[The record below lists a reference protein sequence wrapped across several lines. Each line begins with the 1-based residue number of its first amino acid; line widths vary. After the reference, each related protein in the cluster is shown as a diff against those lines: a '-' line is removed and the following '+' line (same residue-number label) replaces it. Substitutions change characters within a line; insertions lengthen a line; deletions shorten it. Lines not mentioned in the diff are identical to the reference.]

1 MSNFM
6 TPEDPSRATTPN
18 TGILPEQ
25 LNSTLI
31 DDGVFTHG
39 ADLNKLGSSMPTALA
54 RLFLFSSALKEI
66 NALEALPNH
75 KGIAHRG
82 RIDSD
87 SGHIVPT
94 AYHKLVD
101 DLLDMLEFIY
111 KYGDDFNFKAECWG
125 IDAEYAHLKQ
135 SNETGHHRL
144 ADALKA
150 AFSYPALQG
159 IKQVYVFKWGDMVI
173 GGTSPISLV
182 YTSPNLID
190 ELQPG
195 TLVGYGGRNLFT
207 GKTGIT
213 PLCER
218 EPAFR
223 EYLYRLS
230 FAMGNNFADLKRFLQ
245 DSGSEYDKDL
255 YDKVKVNPSDFGTAK
270 KLASKPDNI
279 DVIVN
284 GVQLM
289 VTDNTVHVTPQ
300 TSDYLMKTTSDNFR
314 HNHSDRKTPLAL
326 TKAGIPGAKFVASLE
341 WNPNMWTDCQAE
353 NVFDRQLMGFGSK
366 VTYPQIVPSDFLE
379 DRIIEVSYNLNDT
392 AFFTGSKKPCRY
404 LLPLKKLFFD
414 YFKVSDLIN
423 EEGEPTGMLTMDC
436 DDDHNIVTV
445 TLRIPLQSGKTIE
458 FKKTYNTENITDDNA
473 GRTNNSDKV
482 VAVDGSHTF
491 DFAMFPC
498 YRLYSQNNTTKKEEP
513 EATSSHN
520 VYNIMLGTTI
530 HGISFR
536 FYEPDYYR
544 VIKSESGSTTIT
556 NEVPAENVLRTE
568 DKNASSSHIH
578 VDGSFSF
585 MEISVPTGGENTEAK
600 AIIIPK
606 FKRINADRTKATN
619 KMSFAIDFGTTNTH
633 VVQIKLPNG
642 AVFSPTLIEGFEY
655 GTPKSPHDSQVVTF
669 HSASGMGEFGDFDTI
684 LKREFVPVTLGADIR
699 FPMRTATY
707 QQAGD
712 PSELKLFNQINIG
725 FNYKTD
731 LVLNSSQN
739 YRTNIKWDTF
749 DGMSSDRMTA
759 YFEQILW
766 MMKNESVLN
775 DSSDRFNVVVTYPIS
790 MSQNNESCFKGAWA
804 AAVNKVRCDANIIYC
819 TESIAPYFE
828 FSRNLKF
835 AQPYANIDIGGGT
848 TDFVY
853 YDKNTDESIV
863 FSAFFAA
870 NDLWGDGIE
879 KSAQGLKKNGFVEF
893 YMSSRYKPDTQQM
906 NEVFKNANSSA
917 DFISYLFSN
926 DENTRF
932 SKAISE
938 SRYGMLQLPVLH
950 FTALIY
956 YLAYCVYM
964 AEVSVPTEIT
974 FTGMGSKYI
983 GLISPNENV
992 IARII
997 EAVFHYFGKK
1007 FDHEELRNAQVTVH
1021 FAKKPKEV
1029 TAIGALMSIQ
1039 DSNRIYPVS
1048 QIYHMY
1054 ENEDP
1059 AKSLKYSEIMQE
1071 TIDSVLKMFYGF
1083 VDMLEDPD
1091 FVSSLNDMECDV
1103 SKVTAS
1109 LRSYAISSI
1118 RQMHNQKSQDVLTEA
1133 KVKEPMF
1140 FWPLK
1145 QSLYL
1150 LGKDIEEDIN
1160 KKNKK

>member
-1 MSNFM
+1 MSKFM
-6 TPEDPSRATTPN
+6 TPENTSPATTN
-18 TGILPEQ
+18 TGILYQKDP
-25 LNSTLI
+25 LDPTMI
-31 DDGVFTHG
+31 DDGVFSHG
-39 ADLNKLGSSMPTALA
+39 TDLNKLGSSMPTALA

-66 NALEALPNH
+66 NALEAQASH

-82 RIDSD
+82 KIDSD

-111 KYGDDFNFKAECWG
+111 KYGDDFNFKAERWD
-125 IDAEYAHLKQ
+125 IDTEYDNLKQ

-144 ADALKA
+144 AEALKA

-159 IKQVYVFKWGDMVI
+159 IKQVYVFKWGKMVI

-190 ELQPG
+190 ELKPG

-230 FAMGNNFADLKRFLQ
+230 FAMGNNFTDLKRFLQ

-255 YDKVKVNPSDFGTAK
+255 YDKVKVNPANFGTAK

-289 VTDNTVHVTPQ
+289 VTDNTVHINSS

-314 HNHSDRKTPLAL
+314 HNHPDRETPLAL
-326 TKAGIPGAKFVASLE
+326 TKAGIPGAKFVEPLQ
-341 WNPNMWTDCQAE
+341 WNPNMWTDCPE
-353 NVFDRQLMGFGSK
+353 KDVFDRQLMGFGSK
-366 VTYPQIVPSDFLE
+366 VPYPQIVPYDFLE
-379 DRIIEVSYNLNDT
+379 ERIIEVSYNLNDT

-414 YFKVSDLIN
+414 FFKVSDLIN
-423 EEGEPTGMLTMDC
+423 EKGESTGMLTMDC
-436 DDDHNIVTV
+436 DDDHEIVTV
-445 TLRIPLQSGKTIE
+445 TLRIPLLSDKTIE
-458 FKKTYNTENITDDNA
+458 FKKTYDTSA
-473 GRTNNSDKV
+473 KSKQKV
-482 VAVDGSHTF
+482 DAVDQSNTF

-498 YRLYSQNNTTKKEEP
+498 YRLYADNRPTELENLQATTE
-513 EATSSHN
+513 HN

-530 HGISFR
+530 KNVGFK
-536 FYEPDYYR
+536 FYEPGLFHPKASNPQEETDE
-544 VIKSESGSTTIT
+544 VSAT
-556 NEVPAENVLRTE
+556 NHLRTE
-568 DKNASSSHIH
+568 RGVNGATISTDHIH

-585 MEISVPTGGENTEAK
+585 AEISVPTGKDLPATHAL
-600 AIIIPK
+600 IIPK
-606 FKRINADRTKATN
+606 FRMINADRTKATF

-633 VVQIKLPNG
+633 VVQVKIPNG
-642 AVFSPTLIEGFEY
+642 KSFDPTFIEAFEY
-655 GTPKSPHDSQVVTF
+655 GTPNSPNDFQMVTF
-669 HSASGMGEFGDFDTI
+669 NSASGMGDFGSFDTI
-684 LKREFVPVTLGADIR
+684 LRREFVPVKLGHDIK

-707 QQAGD
+707 QQSG
-712 PSELKLFNQINIG
+712 KLNKLEMFFNTNIG
-725 FNYKTD
+725 FNYSRD
-731 LVLNSSQN
+731 LVLKSSN
-739 YRTNIKWDTF
+739 DYRTNIKWDSF
-749 DGMSSDRMTA
+749 DGLSEERMSTF
-759 YFEQILW
+759 FEQILW

-775 DSSDRFNVVVTYPIS
+775 ESSDAFDVAVTLPIS
-790 MSQNNESCFKGAWA
+790 MSESDRTTFETAWNDA
-804 AAVNKVRCDANIIYC
+804 CQKVRCQANIIYC
-819 TESIAPYFE
+819 TESISPYYE

-853 YDKNTDESIV
+853 YDKNTKESIV

-879 KSAQGLKKNGFVEF
+879 KSAQGLKENGFVQF
-893 YMSSRYKPDTQQM
+893 YKKSHYWTDDQ
-906 NEVFKNANSSA
+906 EVKDVYQDANSSA
-917 DFISYLFSN
+917 DIISYLFSN
-926 DENTRF
+926 DSKTRF
-932 SKAISE
+932 SKAIRE
-938 SRYGMLQLPVLH
+938 SRDGMLQLPVLH
-950 FTALIY
+950 FTSLIY

-964 AEVSVPTEIT
+964 AEVSVPTEIS

-983 GLISPNENV
+983 QLISPNKDV
-992 IARII
+992 IAKII

-1007 FDHEELRNAQVTVH
+1007 FSHEELEKAKVTVH
-1021 FAKKPKEV
+1021 FADNPKEV
-1029 TAIGALMSIQ
+1029 TAKGALMSIQ
-1039 DSNRIYPVS
+1039 DDQGIHPVE
-1048 QIYHMY
+1048 QVYHVY
-1054 ENEDP
+1054 EDEDTTH
-1059 AKSLKYSEIMQE
+1059 ALRYNQVTEQ
-1071 TIDSVLKMFYGF
+1071 TIASVGKMFNGF
-1083 VDMLEDPD
+1083 IDMLEDSD
-1091 FVSSLNDMECDV
+1091 VVAVLNDLSCDV
-1103 SKVTAS
+1103 SLIPAS
-1109 LRSYAISSI
+1109 LRGYANNSL
-1118 RQMHNQKSQDVLTEA
+1118 RQMHTKKSESNPPKTRVR
-1133 KVKEPMF
+1133 EPMF

-1150 LGKDIEEDIN
+1150 LGKDIAGSVKSE
-1160 KKNKK
+1160 KK

>member
-326 TKAGIPGAKFVASLE
+326 TKAGIPGARFVASLE
-341 WNPNMWTDCQAE
+341 WNQKMWTDCQAE
-353 NVFDRQLMGFGSK
+353 DVFDRHLMGFGEQVK
-366 VTYPQIVPSDFLE
+366 YPQIVPSDFLE

-414 YFKVSDLIN
+414 FFKVSDLIN
-423 EEGEPTGMLTMDC
+423 EKGESTGMLTMDC
-436 DDDHNIVTV
+436 DDDHEIVTV
-445 TLRIPLQSGKTIE
+445 TLRIPLLSDKTIE
-458 FKKTYNTENITDDNA
+458 FKKVYKT
-473 GRTNNSDKV
+473 GGNNPDKFD
-482 VAVDGSHTF
+482 AVDQSNTF

-498 YRLYSQNNTTKKEEP
+498 YRLYIEDSNTKSDNLTE
-513 EATSSHN
+513 TSSYN
-520 VYNIMLGTTI
+520 VYNLMLGTTI
-530 HGISFR
+530 RNASFR
-536 FYEPDYYR
+536 FYEPGFFHPKD
-544 VIKSESGSTTIT
+544 SNTQ
-556 NEVPAENVLRTE
+556 EVTDEVNANKHLRTE
-568 DKNASSSHIH
+568 RGVNGASLSTEHIH
-578 VDGSFSF
+578 VDGSFSY
-585 MEISVPTGGENTEAK
+585 MELNIPDDKTDADVHAV
-600 AIIIPK
+600 IIPI
-606 FKRINADRTKATN
+606 FRRINADRTKATF

-633 VVQIKLPNG
+633 VVQIKVPNG
-642 AVFSPTLIEGFEY
+642 KPSSPDKIESFEY
-655 GTPKSPHDSQVVTF
+655 GTPKSPDDVQMVTF
-669 HSASGMGEFGDFDTI
+669 NSASGMGEFVSFDTI
-684 LKREFVPVTLGADIR
+684 LKREFVPVKLGQEIK

-707 QQAGD
+707 QQSGLLTGL
-712 PSELKLFNQINIG
+712 EMFFNTNIG
-725 FNYKTD
+725 FNYKND
-731 LVLNSSQN
+731 LILRLSND
-739 YRTNIKWDTF
+739 YRTNIKWNSF
-749 DGMSSDRMTA
+749 DGMSEDRMRTF
-759 YFEQILW
+759 FEQILW

-775 DSSDRFNVVVTYPIS
+775 GGSDSFNVAVTYPIS
-790 MSQNNESCFKGAWA
+790 MSDSDRTTFENAWTE
-804 AAVNKVRCDANIIYC
+804 AVNKVRCNANIIYC

-828 FSRNLKF
+828 FNRILKF
-835 AQPYANIDIGGGT
+835 AQPYTNIDIGGGT

-853 YDKNTDESIV
+853 YDKNTKESIV

-879 KSAQGLKKNGFVEF
+879 KSAQGLKENGFVQF
-893 YMSSRYKPDTQQM
+893 YKKSRYWTNDKVVMDVY
-906 NEVFKNANSSA
+906 EDANSSS
-917 DFISYLFSN
+917 DIISYLFSN
-926 DENTRF
+926 DEKTRF
-932 SKAISE
+932 SKALRE
-938 SRYGMLQLPVLH
+938 SRTEMLQLPVLH
-950 FTALIY
+950 FTSLIY

-964 AEVSVPTEIT
+964 AEVSVPTEIS

-983 GLISPNENV
+983 QLISPNEGV
-992 IARII
+992 IAKII
-997 EAVFHYFGKK
+997 ESVFHYFGKK
-1007 FDHEELRNAQVTVH
+1007 FSHEELEKANVTVH
-1021 FAKKPKEV
+1021 FADNPKEV
-1029 TAIGALMSIQ
+1029 TAKGALMSIQ
-1039 DSNRIYPVS
+1039 DDQGIHPVE
-1048 QIYHMY
+1048 QVYHVY
-1054 ENEDP
+1054 EDEDTTH
-1059 AKSLKYSEIMQE
+1059 ALRYNQVTEQ
-1071 TIDSVLKMFYGF
+1071 TIASVGKMFNGF
-1083 VDMLEDPD
+1083 IDMLEDSD
-1091 FVSSLNDMECDV
+1091 VVAVLNDLSCDV
-1103 SKVTAS
+1103 SLIPAS
-1109 LRSYAISSI
+1109 LRGYANNSL
-1118 RQMHNQKSQDVLTEA
+1118 RQMHTKKSGSNPPNTRVR
-1133 KVKEPMF
+1133 EPMF

-1145 QSLYL
+1145 QSIYL
-1150 LGKDIEEDIN
+1150 IGKDIAAKISN
-1160 KKNKK
+1160 AN